1 MVAIGVYSQTGSG
14 ARADAKQASR
24 RVQATES
31 ERIGATD
38 CWLLTIPEGG
48 HITRELDL
56 ADQISLAPTTHV
68 VKRKSDKCRH
78 MWMTNE
84 KQMYL
89 TQHIV
94 HRERPG

>member
-38 CWLLTIPEGG
+38 CWLLTIPKGG

-56 ADQISLAPTTHV
+56 ADQISRRSTSERSEGVRRRADLGMPGQLA
-68 VKRKSDKCRH
+68 
-78 MWMTNE
+78 
-84 KQMYL
+84 Q
-89 TQHIV
+89 
-94 HRERPG
+94 PGVQAFPDPPSEPS